1 MMIRIYS
8 YKPEGADSTSK
19 AISFGVLGG
28 AAILILLSEIL
39 AEYEPI
45 LMTAGFVLALFGVL
59 FCSRFLLAGYTYIIE
74 SAADGSSPDLIIT
87 EQKGKVARTV
97 CRVSIAG
104 GKLYRDEKSKK
115 PDGIVYDY
123 RPSPFAPNGWIFK
136 VPEKDGEGYVK
147 FTPDE
152 RMIELMREIGCEV
165 EE

>member
-1 MMIRIYS
+1 MVTLYS
-8 YKPEGADSTSK
+8 YKPESADSTTK
-19 AISFGVLGG
+19 AISFGILGG
-28 AAILILLSEIL
+28 AGALILLSEIL
-39 AEYEPI
+39 AEYKPV
-45 LMTAGFVLALFGVL
+45 LQTAGFVVALFGVL

-74 SAADGSSPDLIIT
+74 SAADGSPPDLVIT
-87 EQKGKVARTV
+87 EQKGKNVRIV

-115 PDGIVYDY
+115 PDGTVYDY

-136 VPEKDGEGYVK
+136 IPERDGEGFVR

-165 EE
+165 EG

>member
-1 MMIRIYS
+1 MMVSIYS
-8 YKPEGADSTSK
+8 YKPEGADSTTN
-19 AISFGVLGG
+19 AISFGILGG
-28 AAILILLSEIL
+28 AGALILLSEIL
-39 AEYEPI
+39 GQYKPV
-45 LMTAGFVLALFGVL
+45 LQTAGFVLALFGVL

-74 SAADGSSPDLIIT
+74 SAADGSSPDLVIT
-87 EQKGKVARTV
+87 EQKGKTARIV

-115 PDGIVYDY
+115 PEGAVYDY
-123 RPSPFAPNGWIFK
+123 RPSPFAPNGWVFK

>member
-1 MMIRIYS
+1 MMVSIYS
-8 YKPEGADSTSK
+8 YKPEGADSTTK
-19 AISFGVLGG
+19 AISFGILGG
-28 AAILILLSEIL
+28 AGALILLSEIL
-39 AEYEPI
+39 GQYKPV
-45 LMTAGFVLALFGVL
+45 LQTAGFVLALFGVL

-74 SAADGSSPDLIIT
+74 SAADGSSPDLVIT
-87 EQKGKVARTV
+87 EQKGKTARIV

-115 PDGIVYDY
+115 PEGAVYDY
-123 RPSPFAPNGWIFK
+123 RPSPFAPNGWVFK
-136 VPEKDGEGYVK
+136 APEKDGEGYVK